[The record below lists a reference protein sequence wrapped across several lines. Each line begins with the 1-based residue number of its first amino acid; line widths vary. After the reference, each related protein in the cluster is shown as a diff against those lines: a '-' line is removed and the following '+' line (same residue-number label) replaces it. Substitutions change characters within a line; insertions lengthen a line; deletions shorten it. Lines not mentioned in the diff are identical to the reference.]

1 MWGLRHYSRLDVDLD
16 PTSPYGGRRAA
27 SLPDD
32 KAVGF
37 GFSVG
42 PFERRIA
49 TLTYLSANTNVR
61 QVLQDYLSMADAK
74 SASPREFQIRFRQ
87 PVPEVTEGSVTLAQ
101 MEALERFLFGLMAML
116 GHTIYV

>member
-1 MWGLRHYSRLDVDLD
+1 
-16 PTSPYGGRRAA
+16 
-27 SLPDD
+27 
-32 KAVGF
+32 
-37 GFSVG
+37 
-42 PFERRIA
+42 
-49 TLTYLSANTNVR
+49 
-61 QVLQDYLSMADAK
+61 MADAK